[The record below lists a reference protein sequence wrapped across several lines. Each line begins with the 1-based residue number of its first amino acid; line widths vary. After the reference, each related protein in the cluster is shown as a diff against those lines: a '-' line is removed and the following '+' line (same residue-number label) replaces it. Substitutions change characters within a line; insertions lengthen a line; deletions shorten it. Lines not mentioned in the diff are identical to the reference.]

1 MRAAESEGDTMFYG
15 LMRDSAVIGTYRYAK
30 GKAKRTARKSR
41 AKARRSVP
49 EQGPKAG
56 PLYHTEA
63 VVWVE
68 D

>member
-1 MRAAESEGDTMFYG
+1 MFYG
-15 LMRDSAVIGTYRYAK
+15 VMRDSAVIGTYRYVR

-49 EQGPKAG
+49 EQAPQGR
-56 PLYHTEA
+56 PLYLTEP